1 MVVQR
6 LNGRVAMWAFAALAL
21 GEWQSGKTT
30 LQQATEH
37 PVAAVMFSLL
47 ISIASLAPKFA
58 AGRSLSELSVRTTSL
73 YAADWLPFATREIED
88 PAEVDA
94 HTCS

>member
-1 MVVQR
+1 MMVQR

-58 AGRSLSELSVRTTSL
+58 AGRSLSELSVSDKL
-73 YAADWLPFATREIED
+73 I
-88 PAEVDA
+88 
-94 HTCS
+94 CC